1 MASRQYAWRFST
13 EDMDFSWSSGTRP
26 RYASRAEGL
35 DERFLNAVLEREALI
50 SKYPKGAPL
59 VFKHFR
65 QTPINSFPFL
75 MVYGLVKNELI
86 I

>member
-1 MASRQYAWRFST
+1 MAARLIYRDEALDDIAEAMRW
-13 EDMDFSWSSGTRP
+13 
-26 RYASRAEGL
+26 YASRAEGL